1 MHEIN
6 PTTRKFYRTLRDCD
20 PVAYRSSIEHFPNHS
35 KQLADKVVIWALAFG
50 LIAVL
55 LSVCFGGPS

>member
-1 MHEIN
+1 MN
-6 PTTRKFYRTLRDCD
+6 DTTRRYPRTLREID

-55 LSVCFGGPS
+55 LSVCFGSPS